1 MELRTGSLRG
11 MLHLSFTVVSCCSL
25 CDFRGGVVSWLVR
38 WLKGTEDEE
47 EEEEEETRFKGE
59 RGKGAESSLSS
70 LLISLSFPQSQ
81 TERREIHSVFFG
93 ICCRKLLH
101 GIGSSDLIDSEY

>member
-1 MELRTGSLRG
+1 MELCTGSLEG

-47 EEEEEETRFKGE
+47 EEEETRFKGE

-70 LLISLSFPQSQ
+70 LLISLSLFHNHKRSE
-81 TERREIHSVFFG
+81 ERFTQFFSG
-93 ICCRKLLH
+93 FCCRKLLH